1 MTIMNTLR
9 ASYSIDP
16 FVLRRFNE
24 SIPSRERSK
33 VVQNLMEQAL
43 LARETMLE
51 QLAEELESHP
61 DFAAARETARSFETL
76 IADGLEGT

>member
-1 MTIMNTLR
+1 MNSLR

-24 SIPSRERSK
+24 TIPSRERSK

-43 LARETMLE
+43 LERENALE
-51 QLAEELESHP
+51 QIAEELESHP
-61 DFAAARETARSFETL
+61 DFAAARETARAFESL
-76 IADGLEGT
+76 ASDGLEGL

>member
-1 MTIMNTLR
+1 MNTLR

-16 FVLRRFNE
+16 FILRRFNE
-24 SIPSRERSK
+24 TIPSRERSK

-43 LARETMLE
+43 LSRGTALE

-61 DFAAARETARSFETL
+61 DFAAVREMSRAFEVL
-76 IADGLEGT
+76 AADGLDRM